1 MKHSILIPR
10 AMLFIYVVGYVY
22 DTLTLCILIRI
33 SVSVTFWV
41 TSLLLRLVLQM
52 LAHYI
57 AVMAI
62 ILLEFPLAQFKIV
75 SSTVFKVLIK
85 CIFQGSNKE

>member
-1 MKHSILIPR
+1 M
-10 AMLFIYVVGYVY
+10 
-22 DTLTLCILIRI
+22 
-33 SVSVTFWV
+33 SVTFWV

-57 AVMAI
+57 ALMAI
-62 ILLEFPLAQFKIV
+62 ILLEFPLARFKIV

>member
-1 MKHSILIPR
+1 
-10 AMLFIYVVGYVY
+10 MLFIYVVGYVY